1 MGEKT
6 MNDITICSIAPFSR
20 HWERTHGRYRM
31 EAGSLEKPATMIV
44 GDATDKYWTDIEK
57 NQSITV
63 PVQARD
69 IVNDLLQMD
78 ERRQGFF
85 EIEGDEPTAEEI
97 DMAKETQLAYYTA
110 LVRAGDTSWAQHGKH
125 EHISDSHR
133 RAAKALGIER
143 EWATILRERIDCPGC
158 GSSCLAHVAFCGQ
171 CKTIINKEAYEKL
184 ETADQGARPQAYE
197 DLSAGKELPQEPVQE
212 LPEGEKPQTTA

>member
-1 MGEKT
+1 
-6 MNDITICSIAPFSR
+6 MNEIVMCSIAPFDR
-20 HWERTHGRYRM
+20 HWERSYGRYRID
-31 EAGSLEKPATMIV
+31 AGSLEKPATMIV
-44 GDATDKYWTDIEK
+44 GDASDKYWTDIEK
-57 NQSITV
+57 GQSISV

-85 EIEGDEPTAEEI
+85 EIEGDEPTEAELEK
-97 DMAKETQLAYYTA
+97 AKTDQLAYYTL

-197 DLSAGKELPQEPVQE
+197 DLSAGKELPQEPPAPT
-212 LPEGEKPQTTA
+212 PETENTPDTA